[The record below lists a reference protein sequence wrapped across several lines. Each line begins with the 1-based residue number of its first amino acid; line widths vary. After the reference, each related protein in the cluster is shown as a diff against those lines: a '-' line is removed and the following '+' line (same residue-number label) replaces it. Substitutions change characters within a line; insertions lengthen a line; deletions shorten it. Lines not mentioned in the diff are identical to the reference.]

1 MEKINISTIG
11 IWLLGAVIV
20 VLSVW
25 TAASAYI
32 VWGIE
37 EADHEVLE
45 KHSGY
50 EIRRYAPMLIAETE
64 IEQPG
69 SQAEGQAFRVLA
81 GYIFGGNKAGQK
93 IEMTAPV
100 SRNVKTQGRDI
111 AMTAPVLI
119 DDKATKPHMAFV
131 MPSKFTRQTLPVP
144 NDTRVK
150 IRKVP
155 ERKIAV
161 LNFSW
166 QASPSRRA
174 KKTQEL
180 LSLLERD
187 GIKPVRAPVYAG
199 FNPPFSVPFL
209 TRHEI
214 QVEIFLNN

>member
-1 MEKINISTIG
+1 MNISTIG
-11 IWLLGAVIV
+11 IWLLGVVVV
-20 VLSVW
+20 VLFLW
-25 TAASAYI
+25 TAGSAYI

-37 EADHEVLE
+37 KADHEVLE
-45 KHSGY
+45 KRSGY

-93 IEMTAPV
+93 IGMTAPV
-100 SRNVKTQGRDI
+100 SSNVQTQGQEI

-119 DDKATKPHMAFV
+119 DNKATKPRMAFV
-131 MPSKFTRQTLPVP
+131 MPSKFTHQTLPAP
-144 NDTRVK
+144 NDTRVN
-150 IRKVP
+150 IRKLP
-155 ERKIAV
+155 ERYIAV

-180 LSLLERD
+180 FSLLERD
-187 GIKPVRAPVYAG
+187 GIKPVGAPIYAG

-209 TRHEI
+209 KRHEI
-214 QVEIFLNN
+214 HVEISLNN